1 MKKKIEDILDQLII
15 EMNKGKTVD
24 ECLRKYHECADEL
37 RPLLQLAQQITELPT
52 PEPRP
57 AAVETAIRK
66 AHTIA
71 SGKRRTKRFSWREIF
86 VVRPIVVR
94 AVAVILLI
102 FLVGLTTVTLS
113 ASSLPGD
120 VLYPVKLFAERV
132 QYFMTVDTKGR
143 ARLHVMFADRRTNEF
158 ACLLEPGLPVD
169 KELLA
174 SMLQATRLAIDHIEL
189 LSKEDAAQVI
199 VQMAECNHH
208 QMTLLEKTRQHAC
221 DEDKKIIEEAIKKCH
236 EHHDCIECMQ
246 NPNSGSKSHCPCSIL
261 EHAFNQLF

>member
-1 MKKKIEDILDQLII
+1 MKKKIEDILDRLVI

-57 AAVETAIRK
+57 AAVESAIRK

-86 VVRPIVVR
+86 VVRPIV
-94 AVAVILLI
+94 
-102 FLVGLTTVTLS
+102 
-113 ASSLPGD
+113 
-120 VLYPVKLFAERV
+120 
-132 QYFMTVDTKGR
+132 GR
-143 ARLHVMFADRRTNEF
+143 AKLHVMFADRRTNEF
-158 ACLLEPGLPVD
+158 ACLREPGLPVD

-174 SMLQATRLAIDHIEL
+174 NMLQATRLAIDHIEL
-189 LSKEDAAQVI
+189 LSKEDAAQVTA
-199 VQMAECNHH
+199 QMADCNHR

-246 NPNSGSKSHCPCSIL
+246 NPDSGSKSHCPCSIL